1 VNAGLFY
8 YPVLMAA
15 DILLYDAHVVPVG
28 KDQVQHLEITRDIA
42 SAFNRAYGD
51 DTFVVPEAR
60 VDKEVMTVPGTDGQ
74 KMSKSYNNTLIIF
87 LPEKEL
93 KKQVMGIVTDSTP
106 LEDPKDPEKDNVFNL
121 FRLLAPDDAVETM
134 RQNYLR
140 GGYGYGH
147 AKKELLQVLMDGFAN
162 ERALYQEL
170 MTDRGELDRQLQVGA
185 AKARAIAEVTLAR
198 VRERAGYGARR

>member
-1 VNAGLFY
+1 
-8 YPVLMAA
+8 
-15 DILLYDAHVVPVG
+15 
-28 KDQVQHLEITRDIA
+28 
-42 SAFNRAYGD
+42 
-51 DTFVVPEAR
+51 
-60 VDKEVMTVPGTDGQ
+60 
-74 KMSKSYNNTLIIF
+74 MSKSYNNTLIIF

-121 FRLLAPDDAVETM
+121 FRLLAPADAVETM

-147 AKKELLQVLMDGFAN
+147 AKKELLQVLMDGFAS

-185 AKARAIAEVTLAR
+185 AKARAIAEITLAR